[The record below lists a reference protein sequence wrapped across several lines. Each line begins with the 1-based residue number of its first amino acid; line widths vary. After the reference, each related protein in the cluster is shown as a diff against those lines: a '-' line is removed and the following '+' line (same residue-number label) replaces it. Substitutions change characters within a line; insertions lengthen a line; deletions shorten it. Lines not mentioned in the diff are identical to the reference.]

1 MRLTPSTARAVAG
14 IATGGLLAGGL
25 LVHVA
30 SAAEYTCPTYK
41 DAAGDTTAPGDA
53 DVDLT
58 AVTYTVVGGRF
69 QAVLQV
75 ATLGTSGP
83 RLGSG
88 DIFRTTFT
96 VASLAASFSV
106 QRDGPPTS
114 TFTVT
119 GTIGGKAVKTGA
131 DFSTAKNTV
140 TLSAAVADLETAA
153 GVSLTGEAFTL
164 MKASTSTVSG
174 GLPSVPTITDSAA
187 APADATYLFGDTCA
201 GATPTDA
208 PTDTAAPTD
217 TPTATD
223 SPTPSSTA
231 TASPT
236 AGTGTGGYVGLT
248 TPVRVLDTRSG
259 SRVGNASGPIS
270 GSVLLD
276 LTTKVPATAKA
287 VVLNVTSTGSN
298 APGYLVAYRAGQT
311 APTTSSLNWPKGK
324 TQANEVTAAI
334 DSNRTVEIDV
344 KSAGSTQVVADLL
357 GYLTDDSNETSAG
370 TISLITPKRLFDNR
384 IQEGATKI
392 TLGAADRPVGT
403 SGAIVNVT
411 LVKPAADTFLAVY
424 PGDQERP
431 TTSTVNATTTQIQS
445 NQTFVRLDT
454 DGSFNVD
461 LGLGVAR
468 VVVDLLGTYG
478 TGNASSGT
486 AVPLEKP
493 VRLLDTRNG
502 TGGTAGK
509 RTSGST
515 TPVVIPNGS
524 LPPGAVGIIL
534 QATTNRGT
542 AGGFITVHPGGT
554 TAGSTSTLNLT
565 SIGDRAQEVYVALGT
580 GNPNISV
587 GGGGAAFLVADVIGY
602 VVIPGSTASPTP
614 DPSSTDTPTAD
625 PSASSTDTPTADPS
639 ATATD
644 TPTADPSG
652 TPTATGTPKPTATPC
667 VPGPPPLCR
676 PV

>member
-30 SAAEYTCPTYK
+30 SAAEYACPTYK
-41 DAAGDTTAPGDA
+41 DPVGDVSQPQPGEP

-75 ATLGTSGP
+75 AALGTSGP
-83 RLGSG
+83 KFGSG

-119 GTIGGKAVKTGA
+119 GTLGGKAVKTGA

-153 GVSLTGEAFTL
+153 GVTLTGEAFTL
-164 MKASTSTVSG
+164 MKATTSTVS
-174 GLPSVPTITDSAA
+174 PVPGTQITDSAA
-187 APADATYLFGDTCA
+187 APADAAYLFGDTCA
-201 GATPTDA
+201 GATPTDT

-223 SPTPSSTA
+223 SPTPSGTA
-231 TASPT
+231 TPSPT

-248 TPVRVLDTRSG
+248 TPVRVLDTRAAT
-259 SRVGNASGPIS
+259 RVGNASGPIS

-276 LTTKVPATAKA
+276 LSSKVPATAKA

-344 KSAGSTQVVADLL
+344 KSTGSTQVVADLV

-403 SGAIVNVT
+403 AGAIVNVT

-445 NQTFVRLDT
+445 NQTFVRLDAA
-454 DGSFNVD
+454 GSFYVD

-478 TGNASSGT
+478 TGNASAGT

-509 RTSGST
+509 RTSGSS
-515 TPVVIPNGS
+515 TPVVIPDGS

-542 AGGFITVHPGGT
+542 EGGFITVHPGGT

-565 SIGDRAQEVYVALGT
+565 SLGDRAQEVYVALGT
-580 GNPNISV
+580 GKPNISV

-602 VVIPGSTASPTP
+602 VVIPGSVASPTP
-614 DPSSTDTPTAD
+614 DPSSTDTPTPD
-625 PSASSTDTPTADPS
+625 PSATGTPDPS

-652 TPTATGTPKPTATPC
+652 TPTATATPTASPTAAC
-667 VPGPPPLCR
+667 QLGPLC
-676 PV
+676 